1 MKATLRAGNTSTAS
15 RHSPSRCTDSLALS
29 FLFLSL
35 SLSRSGSIQLHQ
47 NPNPSFFPSSSL
59 SILPCAFPSL
69 LWPSLQLPSPFRFVS
84 PSLQRSLS
92 RFLSALRQST
102 PCNVT
107 SPSNG
112 FGSAA
117 GDPDNTTHLCCYG
130 SLYFVEGV
138 CWIAVASS
146 RMFSRLT
153 PRACRVVDPYPLA
166 PTGPPY
172 LTRVR
177 PFYGSSPDNIRTS
190 PVTRLPTES
199 PRDSLQ
205 R

>member
-1 MKATLRAGNTSTAS
+1 M
-15 RHSPSRCTDSLALS
+15 ALS

-35 SLSRSGSIQLHQ
+35 SLSRSGSIQLRQ

-59 SILPCAFPSL
+59 LLPFPFFLVSSL
-69 LWPSLQLPSPFRFVS
+69 LFSGRLSSCRRRFVS
-84 PSLQRSLS
+84 SLLVASSLS

-107 SPSNG
+107 FPSNG

-117 GDPDNTTHLCCYG
+117 GDPDNTTRLCCYG

-146 RMFSRLT
+146 RLFSGLLPEPAALSTPIRWRLPER
-153 PRACRVVDPYPLA
+153 PR
-166 PTGPPY
+166 Y
-172 LTRVR
+172 LTRVH

-190 PVTRLPTES
+190 PATRLPTES